1 MNKLIA
7 TTLLAAIAAVVAVPA
22 QARNTA
28 VTVSLQSVLDM
39 PEAKSKLDGSVA
51 FYLVGAPTP
60 KILKKLGE
68 DTANAKTNAF
78 NKTAEEACRWNAL
91 SALIKLQEHAKRQGA
106 NAIVDLVSYD
116 HHENFTSPTDLQCSD
131 GAFLAGIALKG
142 TYANV
147 GK

>member
-1 MNKLIA
+1 MKKIILA
-7 TTLLAAIAAVVAVPA
+7 TAALAAIAAIPA
-22 QARNTA
+22 QARNNA
-28 VTVSLQSVLDM
+28 VTVTLQSVLDM
-39 PEAKSKLDGSVA
+39 PEAKERLDGSVTFHLA
-51 FYLVGAPTP
+51 GAPKP
-60 KILKKLGE
+60 KVVKTLGH

-78 NKTAEEACRWNAL
+78 NKTPEEACRWNAL
-91 SALIKLQEHAKRQGA
+91 SALIKFQEHAKSQGA

-116 HHENFTSPTDLQCSD
+116 HHQEFTSATDLQCTD